1 MKQASF
7 HTSKNQIIGAIK
19 KAAKEL
25 ELDIEENNT
34 NEIILFHGGGLLSF
48 GNRITVKIAQSGN
61 DKIKVSISSKSA
73 AQVQIIDWGTN
84 DNLENDLMTELKNML
99 WK

>member
-1 MKQASF
+1 MKQATF
-7 HTSKNQIIGAIK
+7 HTSKSQLITAIK

-25 ELDIEENNT
+25 DLEIEENNT
-34 NEIILFHGGGLLSF
+34 NETVLFHGGGILSL
-48 GNRITVKIAQSGN
+48 TVKIVQNGI

-99 WK
+99 

>member
-1 MKQASF
+1 MKQATF
-7 HTSKNQIIGAIK
+7 HTSKSQLITAIK

-25 ELDIEENNT
+25 DLEIEENNT
-34 NEIILFHGGGLLSF
+34 NETVLFHGGGILSF
-48 GNRITVKIAQSGN
+48 GNRITVKIVQNGI

-99 WK
+99 

>member
-1 MKQASF
+1 MKQATF
-7 HTSKNQIIGAIK
+7 HTSKNQLITAIK
-19 KAAKEL
+19 KAANEL
-25 ELDIEENNT
+25 ELDIEENNP

-99 WK
+99 

>member
-1 MKQASF
+1 MKQATF
-7 HTSKNQIIGAIK
+7 HTSKSQLITAIK

-25 ELDIEENNT
+25 DLEIEENNT
-34 NEIILFHGGGLLSF
+34 NEIVLFHGGGILSF
-48 GNRITVKIAQSGN
+48 GNRIRIKFTQSGY

-73 AQVQIIDWGTN
+73 VQVQIIDWGTN

-99 WK
+99 